1 MRRTR
6 GFFRER
12 GRERKGGIMVTEFG
26 QQIPVKVAAKYD
38 ETSGAEACCGPYL
51 GLGEK
56 RPPSNPAQPCGKG
69 AARAG
74 CVQRNIHL

>member
-38 ETSGAEACCGPYL
+38 ETSGAEAL
-51 GLGEK
+51 L
-56 RPPSNPAQPCGKG
+56 RPLSRPG
-69 AARAG
+69 
-74 CVQRNIHL
+74 